1 MSLFQ
6 CTAFDAHERVVF
18 CHDRASGLNAIIA
31 IHSTALG
38 PAAGGCRVW
47 TYPDEQAAITDALRL
62 SRGMSYKNAMAGL
75 SLGGGKAVVLK
86 PRDAALSEA
95 MLVAFGDFVESLRGD
110 YITAEDVGMSVAAMS
125 TIASRTRHVA
135 GLPVQGEAA
144 GGDPSPKTA
153 YGVLVGLK
161 AAVAHRVGRDSLN
174 GLGVA
179 VQGVGNVGFHLCH
192 YLHEAGCRLFVA
204 DIDPGRAER
213 CRKEFGATVTGLDD
227 ILFQA
232 VDIVAPCALGA
243 VLDEE
248 SIPKIQA
255 AIVGGAANNQL
266 AADSDGERLRE
277 RGILYCPDYVIN
289 AGGIINVAVE
299 YEGGSTDEA
308 VVRRIEAIG
317 ERLRDVFRRAD
328 SDGAPTNRVADE
340 MARQIIAAAA

>member
-1 MSLFQ
+1 MSLFRN
-6 CTAFDAHERVVF
+6 TAFDAHERVVF
-18 CHDRASGLNAIIA
+18 CHDDASGLNAIIA

-47 TYPDEQAAITDALRL
+47 AYPDEQAAVTDALRL

-95 MLVAFGDFVESLRGD
+95 MLVAFGDVVESLRGD

-135 GLPVQGEAA
+135 GLPTAGEAA

-174 GLGVA
+174 GLSVA
-179 VQGVGNVGFHLCH
+179 VQGVGNVGFHLCR

-204 DIDPGRAER
+204 DIDPDRAER
-213 CRKEFGATVTGLDD
+213 CRAEFGATIAGLDD

-266 AADSDGERLRE
+266 ATDGDGENLRE

-289 AGGIINVAVE
+289 AGGIISVALE

-308 VVRRIEAIG
+308 VMRRIDGIG
-317 ERLRDVFRRAD
+317 ERLRDVFRRAER
-328 SDGAPTNRVADE
+328 DGAPTNRVADD